1 MYTLMR
7 RAGEAFDVGEGG
19 MSHGFLVE
27 HGVTS
32 NESQELSFCLAAA
45 CREWCKA
52 REAPAPPELVP
63 VDYGKSGK
71 RRRRKKYRGSS
82 EGW

>member
-7 RAGEAFDVGEGG
+7 RAAESFDFGEGG
-19 MSHGFLVE
+19 MSHAFLLE

-32 NESQELSFCLAAA
+32 NESQELSQCIATA

-52 REAPAPPELVP
+52 REAPVASELVP
-63 VDYGKSGK
+63 VDYGKAGK